1 MSFKDFN
8 SGKKAHGVIK
18 TSLDVL
24 SICQDVKEYEEQW
37 LRNNWAKGHYTEGAK
52 LIDSMLDVVRKEAEN
67 CESLQV
73 VRKYMMSVIKPG
85 MLMVDLC
92 ETLENNARK
101 LISEN
106 GLQAC
111 KLIALCPNNNE
122 VHIYQEV
129 DENWE
134 RIHVLQKDLLGV
146 TGKSRIS
153 HTPNPVTAMVC
164 LIPRSESIS
173 EEAILPFLI
182 LLD

>member
-1 MSFKDFN
+1 
-8 SGKKAHGVIK
+8 
-18 TSLDVL
+18 
-24 SICQDVKEYEEQW
+24 
-37 LRNNWAKGHYTEGAK
+37 
-52 LIDSMLDVVRKEAEN
+52 MLDVVRKEAEN
-67 CESLQV
+67 CDSLQA
-73 VRKYMMSVIKPG
+73 VRKYMSVIKPG

-92 ETLENNARK
+92 ETLENNVRK

-111 KLIALCPNNNE
+111 KVIALCPNNSE

-134 RIHVLQKDLLGV
+134 RIHVLQKVLDIEFIPEPTFGMFVSAYDGYIYRAILELSLDLLGV

-173 EEAILPFLI
+173 EQAILPFLI
-182 LLD
+182 LLDDIKCHR